1 MMPHTSPRRVNRR
14 VFLAR
19 STLAYVSTS
28 VAYTCWAAGG
38 NHVNANDKND
48 RPKVALIGAGWQPD
62 KRRRGRGLE
71 IGKQATAHADLV
83 AICEVDS
90 VAAKFA
96 HQTLTQGRCELLSDY
111 RQIIDRD
118 DIDAVLIAT
127 PDHWHAKIAIEAMR
141 SGKDV
146 YCEKPASLTI
156 DEGIQMRAAVKETGR
171 VMQIGTQQRSEY
183 NSRFL
188 TAIAMVRDG
197 RLGKLQRIRIGLGP
211 GWRGGP
217 FQASSP
223 PPTLDWNQ
231 WLGPA
236 PMADYRPERTHRTFR
251 WWYEY
256 AGGQLADWGAHHVD
270 IAQWAI
276 GHDNHGPISVTA
288 TGDLNQPLNN
298 GMPTRAD
305 MYNTPVGFSV
315 RCVFPANP
323 NVVASDGDTIEMLI
337 DDGRNGIIFE
347 GDRGRFFVNRATLE
361 GTLVDELAEQPLPA
375 DAIEKLTG
383 SSDRVSHM
391 QNFFDCM
398 RSRQTPIA
406 PIESHH
412 RTISTCHLANL
423 SVRLGRELKWDAKN
437 EQFIGDEMANSML
450 SRHSRS
456 GFEIEGNHS

>member
-1 MMPHTSPRRVNRR
+1 MPRASLPRVARR
-14 VFLAR
+14 SFLVR
-19 STLAYVSTS
+19 STLAYASTS
-28 VAYTCWAAGG
+28 VAYNQWIAEPNQLIASE
-38 NHVNANDKND
+38 KND
-48 RPKVALIGAGWQPD
+48 RPLVALIGAGWQPD

-71 IGKQATAHADLV
+71 IGKQALAHADLV

-90 VAAKFA
+90 VAGRFA
-96 HQTLTQGRCELLSDY
+96 RQSLTQNRCELLTDY
-111 RQIIDRD
+111 RKIIDRD

-156 DEGIQMRAAVKETGR
+156 DEGKQMRRVVEQTGR
-171 VMQIGTQQRSEY
+171 VMQIGTQQRSDYE
-183 NSRFL
+183 SRFL

-197 RLGKLQRIRIGLGP
+197 RLGKLKRIRIGLGP
-211 GWRGGP
+211 GWKGGP
-217 FQASSP
+217 FDTSPP

-236 PMADYRPERTHRTFR
+236 PMADYLPERTHRTFR

-276 GHDNHGPISVTA
+276 GHDDHGPISVTA
-288 TGDLNQPLNN
+288 TGELNQPLEN
-298 GMPTRAD
+298 GMPIRAD

-315 RCVFPANP
+315 RCLFPANP
-323 NVVASDGDTIEMLI
+323 SVVPSQGETIEMLI

-361 GTLVDELAEQPLPA
+361 GTLVDELTDRPLPV
-375 DAIEKLTG
+375 DAIETLTG
-383 SSDRVSHM
+383 LSERVSHM
-391 QNFFDCM
+391 HNFFDCM
-398 RSRQTPIA
+398 KSRHRPVAAIA
-406 PIESHH
+406 SHH

-423 SVRLGRELKWDAKN
+423 AIRLGRELKWDASN
-437 EQFIGDEMANSML
+437 ERFVGDDMADSML
-450 SRHSRS
+450 SRRSRP
-456 GFEIEGNHS
+456 GFNIQEND